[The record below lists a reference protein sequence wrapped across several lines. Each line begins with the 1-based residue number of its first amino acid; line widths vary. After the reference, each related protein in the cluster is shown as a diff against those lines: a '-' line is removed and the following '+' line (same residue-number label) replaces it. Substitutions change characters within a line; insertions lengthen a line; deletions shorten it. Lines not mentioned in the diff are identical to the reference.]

1 MSEDS
6 LFTKIIKGEIPSY
19 KIYEDDKTFA
29 FLDIHPIQPG
39 MTLVVP
45 KNQVEEFIDL
55 SPDDYQALWST
66 VQKIAK
72 RMKQIYPGKKRIG
85 VQVEGL
91 DIPHVHIKVFPIDTG
106 EQFRAEADMSADPD
120 HDSLKEIAE
129 KLAL

>member
-45 KNQVEEFIDL
+45 KTQVEEFTDL

-72 RMKQIYPGKKRIG
+72 QMKQVYPGKKRIG

-91 DIPHVHIKVFPIDTG
+91 DIPHVHVKVFPIDSG
-106 EQFRAEADMSADPD
+106 DEFRAEADMSADPD

-129 KLAL
+129 KLAF

>member
-1 MSEDS
+1 MNEDS

-39 MTLVVP
+39 MTLVVT
-45 KNQVEEFIDL
+45 KNQVEEFTDL
-55 SPDDYQALWST
+55 SPDDYRALWDT

-72 RMKQIYPGKKRIG
+72 RMKQIYPGKKRVG

-91 DIPHVHIKVFPIDTG
+91 DIPHVHVKVFPIDTG
-106 EQFRAEADMSADPD
+106 DEFRAAADMSADPD
-120 HDSLKEIAE
+120 HDTLKQIAE
-129 KLAL
+129 KLAF

>member
-91 DIPHVHIKVFPIDTG
+91 DIPHVHVKVFPIDTG